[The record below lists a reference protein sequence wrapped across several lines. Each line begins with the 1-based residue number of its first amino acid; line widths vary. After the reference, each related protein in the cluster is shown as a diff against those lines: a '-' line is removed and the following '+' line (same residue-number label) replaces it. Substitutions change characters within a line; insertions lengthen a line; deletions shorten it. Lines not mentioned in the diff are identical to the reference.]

1 MAAEGDRKEKRGEVN
16 GKQREIE
23 MEKTRKIEMKKRG
36 CRNTHSFYIIA
47 TNK

>member
-36 CRNTHSFYIIA
+36 CIGYTLVLYYA